1 MTLYAPSLPPGNC
14 WVSPFVMRIDSL
26 FSRVGRLRIALI
38 WAMAWIVGG
47 LPVTAR
53 SEYVEPSLWIGWQG
67 HVVLGR
73 WIPAVWDVN
82 ADVIGDG
89 GIFRLDVVATDP
101 DGNLAV
107 FTGDETSLDAN
118 HRRLH
123 GRFQL
128 GRPDGQI
135 RFRVYR
141 ENALKYEHVPISA
154 GMSDFFLQT
163 HPQSERLLIT
173 IGLPDGVQQL
183 FEPSAP
189 GKRTVLH
196 FADAKDLP
204 TDDWAYDSVAELF
217 LAGAT
222 VPNETQA
229 AAISQ
234 WVQRGGRLSLSI
246 GMPPSEFR
254 ETPLVKS
261 LPIEVAPEPNS
272 TRELTSLETY
282 AGKTV
287 RIIPPGTRLPV
298 PKVSFPFGKVWAG
311 NRTDSLLVEVS
322 HGFGTAMV
330 LTLDVTQAPLKN
342 WPGLRDLLRKMTG
355 SADYAAA
362 AGNRSQQLGTTGI
375 TELASQVLACLEHF
389 PSVSRL
395 SPWWVLG
402 GLIVVTAL
410 IGPLDYWLTGRVFR
424 RPFATWITLPII
436 LAASVVAAAWT
447 AERTNGPR
455 WLANQLDVVDIDAE
469 KGYVRGWHF
478 VTIYSPESNAA
489 EITVQPTWTKSG
501 ARNDRMQIGWE
512 GLPESS
518 FGGMYGSEGGRLRFG
533 QAEYEIASQAGTI
546 HGLPLAQWSTTSLS
560 ALSEADRPDLVES
573 HLSST
578 ATGRL
583 SGTIQHH
590 LPAALTDWFLVY
602 AGRIHRLP
610 VKSGSEE
617 VVPLAPKQLFRIEQ
631 KSVVQRELRGYL
643 TQTTARELQESKDRN
658 QIVVQQ
664 TAYNP
669 LSRDLK
675 RLLPVLTFH
684 GDIGG
689 STYTN
694 LSNESLAELDLS
706 ELLALDRAV
715 LIGYLERPA
724 AELKFAE
731 GVTPGVQVTTFV
743 RLVLPVD
750 SKQQTFRELKKF
762 DKP

>member
-1 MTLYAPSLPPGNC
+1 M
-14 WVSPFVMRIDSL
+14 
-26 FSRVGRLRIALI
+26 
-38 WAMAWIVGG
+38 
-47 LPVTAR
+47 
-53 SEYVEPSLWIGWQG
+53 GWNG
-67 HVVLGR
+67 HVVLGAWTLLR
-73 WIPAVWDVN
+73 TECQVTEPGRYRVDVT
-82 ADVIGDG
+82 
-89 GIFRLDVVATDP
+89 ATDP
-101 DGNLAV
+101 DGNLA
-107 FTGDETSLDAN
+107 TYAGPESACEPGLCPLA
-118 HRRLH
+118 

-128 GRPDGQI
+128 GRPDGVVQARI
-135 RFRVYR
+135 VKDGQPWRDVVVPKVG
-141 ENALKYEHVPISA
+141 ETVAALVP
-154 GMSDFFLQT
+154 

-173 IGLPDGVQQL
+173 AGLPDAVQAL
-183 FEPSAP
+183 LPSSSS
-189 GKRTVLH
+189 GQRTVIHLP
-196 FADAKDLP
+196 DCLGLP
-204 TDDWAYDSVAELF
+204 TEALAYDGVAELF

-222 VPNETQA
+222 VPDEAQA

-234 WVQRGGRLSLSI
+234 WVQRGGRLSMSI
-246 GMPPSEFR
+246 GVRPAQFR

-261 LPIEVAPEPNS
+261 LPIEVAAEPNS

-546 HGLPLAQWSTTSLS
+546 HGLPLAQWSTASLS

-573 HLSST
+573 QLSST